1 MKDKGPG
8 PLLYKPAPKWQVL
21 SAFGGALLVHGIAVA
36 LAFHKE
42 PPPIDVSD
50 VPTATIEATLDQP
63 PADEP
68 TPPPEDVP
76 VPEAPP
82 PPEIQPEF
90 HEEQTPP
97 PQKNKPKAQPIKAP
111 QVVGPPKPPG
121 MMTASGAKA
130 VAVSAPKPDYPYEAR
145 SRHITGS
152 GVALLSVDV
161 ATGSVSDASM
171 AQSIGNP
178 ILDNS
183 ALSAFRRWRFK
194 PGACAPK
201 VKIPITFT
209 MTGASY

>member
-8 PLLYKPAPKWQVL
+8 PLLFKPAPKWQVL
-21 SAFGGALLVHGIAVA
+21 SALGGALLVHGIAVA

-42 PPPIDVSD
+42 PPPVDTSD
-50 VPTATIEATLDQP
+50 IPTATIEATLDQP

-68 TPPPEDVP
+68 TPPP
-76 VPEAPP
+76 
-82 PPEIQPEF
+82 
-90 HEEQTPP
+90 
-97 PQKNKPKAQPIKAP
+97 QKNKQKAQPIKAP

-121 MMTASGAKA
+121 MMTASQAKA
-130 VAVSAPKPDYPYEAR
+130 QAISMPRPEYPYEAR
-145 SRHITGS
+145 SRKITGS
-152 GVALLSVDV
+152 GVCVVTVDPGS
-161 ATGSVSDASM
+161 GSVTDATM

-183 ALSAFRRWRFK
+183 AVSAFRRWRFK
-194 PGACAPK
+194 PGTVSK

>member
-1 MKDKGPG
+1 MRVASPIPKKRARIEIIPLIDIMFFLLASFMMVSLSQTHMK
-8 PLLYKPAPKWQVL
+8 
-21 SAFGGALLVHGIAVA
+21 GIKVA
-36 LAFHKE
+36 LPSAQ
-42 PPPIDVSD
+42 
-50 VPTATIEATLDQP
+50 A
-63 PADEP
+63 
-68 TPPPEDVP
+68 
-76 VPEAPP
+76 P

-97 PQKNKPKAQPIKAP
+97 PQKKIAQKAQPIKAP
-111 QVVGPPKPPG
+111 QVAGPPKPPG

-130 VAVSAPKPDYPYEAR
+130 VAISAPKPDYPYEAR
-145 SRHITGS
+145 SRKITGS

-209 MTGASY
+209 MTGAAY